1 MTSRLIPIA
10 LVLGVGCNE
19 FFHALFD
26 LYGYEYKV
34 MLVGWVISM
43 DKTAA
48 SADAWRGIDSPIAAY
63 VAYAAIWCTHAVG
76 GVVALAGAYRLIRT
90 APQDNAGM
98 KKAYALAEAG
108 IGIAAALYLVGFIAI
123 ASGWFLMHTAPT
135 PPNFLA
141 NAQLLFISY
150 MAVLIYLQA
159 NKSHVSHT
167 VEN

>member
-1 MTSRLIPIA
+1 MIGRFLPIA
-10 LVLGVGCNE
+10 LILGVGCNE

-26 LYGYEYKV
+26 IFDYEYKV
-34 MLVGWVISM
+34 KLVGMVISM

-48 SADAWRGIDSPIAAY
+48 NADAWRGIDNPIAAY
-63 VAYAAIWCTHAVG
+63 VAYAGIWCTHAIG
-76 GVVALAGAYRLIRT
+76 GIVALAGAYRLIRAET
-90 APQDNAGM
+90 QDNAATG
-98 KKAYALAEAG
+98 KAYALAEAG

-159 NKSHVSHT
+159 KRQSI
-167 VEN
+167 

>member
-1 MTSRLIPIA
+1 MIARALPIV
-10 LVLGVGCNE
+10 LVIGVGCNE

-63 VAYAAIWCTHAVG
+63 VAYAGIWCTHAIG

-90 APQDNAGM
+90 NPQDKAATD
-98 KKAYALAEAG
+98 KAYALAEAG

-150 MAVLIYLQA
+150 MTVLIYLQA
-159 NKSHVSHT
+159 KRRSI
-167 VEN
+167 

>member
-1 MTSRLIPIA
+1 MIARALPIV
-10 LVLGVGCNE
+10 LVIGVGCNE

-43 DKTAA
+43 DKTA

-63 VAYAAIWCTHAVG
+63 VAYAGIWCTHAIG
-76 GVVALAGAYRLIRT
+76 GAVTLSGAYRLIRT
-90 APQDNAGM
+90 DPQNNAGM

-108 IGIAAALYLVGFIAI
+108 IGISAALYLVGFIAI
-123 ASGWFLMHTAPT
+123 ASGWFLMHAAPT

-150 MAVLIYLQA
+150 MTVLIYLQTQ
-159 NKSHVSHT
+159 KGSEHL
-167 VEN
+167 

>member
-1 MTSRLIPIA
+1 MIARFLPIA

-26 LYGYEYKV
+26 LFDYEYKV
-34 MLVGWVISM
+34 KLVGMVISM
-43 DKTAA
+43 DKTGGN
-48 SADAWRGIDSPIAAY
+48 ADAWRGIDSPIAAY
-63 VAYAAIWCTHAVG
+63 VAYAGIWCTHAIG
-76 GVVALAGAYRLIRT
+76 GVVTLAGAYRLFRAGT
-90 APQDNAGM
+90 QDNAAID
-98 KKAYALAEAG
+98 KAYALAEVG

-159 NKSHVSHT
+159 KRRST
-167 VEN
+167 